1 MNEQEIIAYVRR
13 ALDEGARD
21 LDGATVAR
29 LSALRH
35 SALDRGQPRLRHHPG
50 VMAWVQPRRAAVALA
65 LLVALAFA
73 GWQQARQAE
82 LARVVETDLSL
93 LTGELPPTIY
103 ADRIFGL
110 WLKGYRR

>member
-13 ALDEGARD
+13 TLDEGVRD
-21 LDGATVAR
+21 LDGVTVAR

-35 SALDRGQPRLRHHPG
+35 VALDSGRPRAGHHQG
-50 VMAWVQPRRAAVALA
+50 VLAWVHPRRVGIAVA

-73 GWQQARQAE
+73 GWQQARQSE
-82 LARVVETDLSL
+82 LTRAVETDISL
-93 LTGELPPTIY
+93 LTGELPPAIF
-103 ADRIFGL
+103 ADRVFGL